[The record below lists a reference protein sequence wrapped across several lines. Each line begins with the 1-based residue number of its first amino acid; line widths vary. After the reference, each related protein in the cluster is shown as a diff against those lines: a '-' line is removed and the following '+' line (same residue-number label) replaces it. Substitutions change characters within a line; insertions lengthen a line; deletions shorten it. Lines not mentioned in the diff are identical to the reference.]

1 MADLEK
7 EKKTKDLN
15 ENDSTE
21 IRDFQYTEKPQEVK
35 EEEPEDDLEFISEE
49 TVKDKSK
56 MAEGKPI
63 SDEHVSKKK
72 TIRRGV
78 DELEAKKEKSL
89 AFFKKNLPLIAIGCL
104 VIIVGICAL
113 VIITKKQ
120 KTKRA
125 EENKAQPVSAQEYE
139 KDEYEEINA
148 LIENYYKAYASGDTD
163 TILQY
168 ANPMT
173 DMEKSYISMYSQ
185 YIENYENINCY
196 TKTGAEDTSYI
207 VSVAF
212 ELKYKGVDTP
222 APGLDFFYVGTA
234 DNGSVYIDNVYST
247 FNLIHAE
254 NPLDDN
260 VRQLIEAYRTGEDV
274 VALQASVQ
282 TKYETAVQE
291 DENLR
296 KMIDETL
303 TNAISAWTAEQE
315 AAKQQKEQEAQQK
328 IAEQETQQPQEEPP
342 AEDPNAQ
349 QNTGDTAET
358 EQKAWVYATETVNI
372 RQEANEQS
380 AVLAS
385 AVKGSELRQLAVTA
399 NGWSKV
405 KTGEIVGYIKS
416 EYISGQKPESS
427 SSATYF
433 DEGKRIYLT
442 ATVNVRESMSES
454 AGRVGV
460 AYAGET
466 VTVVMSYDEGWTK
479 VNWNGQTGYV
489 KTDVLAGM

>member
-1 MADLEK
+1 
-7 EKKTKDLN
+7 
-15 ENDSTE
+15 
-21 IRDFQYTEKPQEVK
+21 
-35 EEEPEDDLEFISEE
+35 
-49 TVKDKSK
+49 
-56 MAEGKPI
+56 
-63 SDEHVSKKK
+63 
-72 TIRRGV
+72 
-78 DELEAKKEKSL
+78 
-89 AFFKKNLPLIAIGCL
+89 
-104 VIIVGICAL
+104 
-113 VIITKKQ
+113 
-120 KTKRA
+120 
-125 EENKAQPVSAQEYE
+125 
-139 KDEYEEINA
+139 
-148 LIENYYKAYASGDTD
+148 
-163 TILQY
+163 
-168 ANPMT
+168 
-173 DMEKSYISMYSQ
+173 MYSQ

-222 APGLDFFYVGTA
+222 APGLDFFYVRTA